1 MAEAPVGWRQW
12 FVEGL
17 LRRLL
22 DQADPLCRVLRR
34 QATFYVVP
42 NMNPDGSR
50 RGYLVHARPAFP
62 L

>member
-1 MAEAPVGWRQW
+1 VAWLQW

-22 DQADPLCRVLRR
+22 DQADPLCRALRR
-34 QATFYVVP
+34 QATFHVVP

-50 RGYLVHARPAFP
+50 RGYLVRTRPV
-62 L
+62 

>member
-1 MAEAPVGWRQW
+1 MGWRQW